1 MNQFHGI
8 LFCCLGFMEKNLW
21 IKLFLEP
28 LLDDAGL
35 LQLVDDP
42 IEVGLPWAVLP
53 GAGDHASA
61 AT

>member
-1 MNQFHGI
+1 
-8 LFCCLGFMEKNLW
+8 MEKNLW

-42 IEVGLPWAVLP
+42 VEVGLPWAVLP